1 MARLGAASIESLE
14 RIIKPLGLSKKR
26 SVQLRTIARSLV
38 KRFGSQRSVTRF
50 GKDNPTDLE
59 ELLTSFPGVGLKIA
73 KCVTMYACD
82 ALVLPVDV
90 HVWRVATRLGLAPG
104 GRLVDR
110 KAMDLERAIAPRFR
124 YDFHV
129 RAMALGRDVCKSK
142 PDCHRCVLRTACPSS
157 TSPYSR

>member
-1 MARLGAASIESLE
+1 MSDLATASIQSLR
-14 RIIKPLGLSKKR
+14 RIIRPLGLSKKR
-26 SVQLRTIARSLV
+26 SAQLRAIARTLGE
-38 KRFGSQRSVTRF
+38 RFGSQRAVTRF
-50 GKDNPTDLE
+50 GKDDPTELE
-59 ELLTSFPGVGLKIA
+59 ELLRTFPGVGLKIA

-82 ALVLPVDV
+82 APVLPVDV

-110 KAMDLERAIAPRFR
+110 KALDLERAIAPRFR

-129 RAMALGRDVCKSK
+129 RAMALGRDACKSK
-142 PDCHRCVLRTACPSS
+142 PECPRCVLKTTCPSS